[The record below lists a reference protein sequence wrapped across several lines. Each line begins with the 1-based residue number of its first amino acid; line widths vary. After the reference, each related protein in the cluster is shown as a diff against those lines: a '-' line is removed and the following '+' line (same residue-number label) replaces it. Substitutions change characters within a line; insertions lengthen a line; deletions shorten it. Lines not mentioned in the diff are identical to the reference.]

1 MGHTSNYI
9 SKVIKDVQSIF
20 KGGKM
25 RGFKVGGGNLMYFSK
40 FEGEQNEGCKHFF
53 TPTFDDYVGKEPK
66 INFPA
71 YGDKTENI
79 QFCLD
84 IYM

>member
-1 MGHTSNYI
+1 
-9 SKVIKDVQSIF
+9 
-20 KGGKM
+20 
-25 RGFKVGGGNLMYFSK
+25 MYFSK
-40 FEGEQNEGCKHFF
+40 FEGKQNEGCKHFF
-53 TPTFDDYVGKEPK
+53 TPTLEDYGGKLLK
-66 INFPA
+66 INFPV